1 MSARIVPWITLLI
14 AGFTPVGFALDPNR
28 PVTTY
33 RHEVWREDEGLLHST
48 INSILQARNGYI
60 WLATYY
66 GIVRFDGVR
75 FTGFDTT
82 NTPGLQANHIRA
94 LAEDRDGTIWIASRK
109 GLSQLRDGA
118 FSIFPLGD
126 RFAND
131 QVLTVAAGND
141 GEMWFATVDAGLCR
155 IKQGRVEV
163 VGLRGQNI
171 RTILATAKGVVW
183 IGTND
188 GLQQYEGGRF
198 RAYRDAGGLRL
209 GIVTAVYEDREG
221 TLWIGSTEG
230 LARMRGGKFQ
240 IISNEPSVRATHVWA
255 LTGDRNGNLWIAT
268 FGKGLT
274 RYANG
279 VFSNFAGKHGLTS
292 EMVSALYEDREG
304 NLWIGTNGGGLNR
317 LRDVTF
323 TTYTVRD
330 GLPSNIVSPVWGKA
344 DGSVW
349 LGTNGGGLSHYKNG
363 SFTNYTVREGLTDN
377 AIWSL
382 AEGRDGSLWVGTF
395 NGGLHHFS
403 NGKFKTYTTKDGL
416 TSNAVFALLE
426 DSSGDLWIGTFS
438 GGLNRMRNGKLS
450 AYRKKDGLPS
460 DQIRTIYEDRAKN
473 LWVGTQKGLSRFRDG
488 IFQNFGEREGL
499 SNAFVHAI
507 YEDAEG
513 TLWIGTFGGGLNRF
527 KDGKFTHFT
536 VENGLFQNV
545 VFQIMEDNLGY
556 LWMSGSAGIFRVQKQ
571 QLEDVAR
578 GVAQRVHCD
587 SYSMED
593 GMNGRE
599 ANGAQPAGWK
609 TKDGKLWFATV
620 SGVSI
625 VDPSRI
631 VFNHQQPPVVIEE
644 MQVGRVSVPLEG
656 NLQIPPGGDT
666 IEFLYTAL
674 SFPAP
679 KKVRFKYKLEGFD
692 HDWVDGGTR
701 RSANYTNLPPGQYQF
716 RVVASN
722 NDGVWNEGG
731 AKLDFHLQP
740 FFYQTTWFYGI
751 CVSLA
756 ALAGRGIYVLRV
768 RNLVRSNAELEAR
781 IAERT
786 QKLAEA
792 NRDLSTMVA
801 QLEKNSAELKLSTL
815 KAQEA
820 SRAKSEFVANISHE
834 IRTPMN
840 GILGMTSLAL
850 RTELTKEQ
858 REYLDMAKSSADSL
872 LDLLNDVL
880 DYSKIEA
887 GRMDIMA
894 VDFSPRR
901 CVEDAAASFQ
911 LKAVEKGLTI
921 ECEFNGEIPE
931 LLVGD
936 PGRLRQV
943 LVNLIG
949 NAIKFTDAG
958 GIRVHVS
965 ITAEA
970 SFEICVEDSGIG
982 IPVEKQRMIFEA
994 FRQADNSSTRA
1005 YGGTGLGLTICSQ
1018 LVALMGGRLW
1028 VESEPGQGSKFYFTA
1043 RCLPSKPQAET
1054 DDHPL
1059 EKVIDRPS
1067 ALQGLSILL
1076 AEDNV
1081 VNQRLTIRLLEKQGH
1096 KVTVAGNGKQAL
1108 EAFDREKFDLI
1119 LMDVQMP
1126 ELDGLATTR
1135 IVRER
1140 EQVMGTRTPILAM
1153 TAYAMDGDRE
1163 KCMQAGMD
1171 AYVSKPI
1178 RADAVE
1184 TAISTLTAR
1193 AAEGQVEN
1201 RPFGSP

>member
-1 MSARIVPWITLLI
+1 MGARIVPWVTLLL
-14 AGFTPVGFALDPNR
+14 AGFTPAAFALDPDSAL
-28 PVTTY
+28 TTY
-33 RHEVWREDEGLLHST
+33 RHEVWREDQGLLQST

-75 FTGFDTT
+75 FTVFDTAT
-82 NTPGLQANHIRA
+82 TPAIQANRVRA
-94 LAEDRDGTIWIASRK
+94 LAEDRDGTIWIATAK

-126 RFAND
+126 RFAGD
-131 QVLTVAAGND
+131 QVLTIAAGND
-141 GEMWFATVDAGLCR
+141 GEMWFATAAAGLCR
-155 IKQGRVEV
+155 IKQGQIEM

-171 RTILATAKGVVW
+171 RTIWVTANGMVW
-183 IGTND
+183 IGTNE
-188 GLQQYEGGRF
+188 GLHKYEGGRF
-198 RAYRDAGGLRL
+198 RAYANRDGFPFR
-209 GIVTAVYEDREG
+209 IVTALYEDREG
-221 TLWIGSTEG
+221 TLWVGATEG
-230 LARMRGGKFQ
+230 LARLRDGKFQ
-240 IISNEPSVRATHVWA
+240 IISNEPSLRDTHIFA

-274 RYANG
+274 RYTKG
-279 VFSNFAGKHGLTS
+279 VFSNFANKQGLSS

-330 GLPSNIVSPVWGKA
+330 GLPSNIVSPIWGKE

-382 AEGRDGSLWVGTF
+382 AGARDGSLWVGTY
-395 NGGLHHFS
+395 NGGLHHFRD
-403 NGKFKTYTTKDGL
+403 GKFKTYTTRDGL

-426 DSSGDLWIGTFS
+426 DSSGDLWIGTYS

-450 AYRKKDGLPS
+450 AYRIKDGLPN
-460 DQIRTIYEDRAKN
+460 DQIRTLYEDRAKN

-488 IFQNFGEREGL
+488 VFQNFGEQEGL
-499 SNAFVHAI
+499 SNGFVLSI

-513 TLWIGTFGGGLNRF
+513 TLWVGTFGGGLNRF
-527 KDGKFTHFT
+527 KNGKFTHFT
-536 VENGLFQNV
+536 TQNGLFQNV
-545 VFQIMEDNLGY
+545 VFQILEDNLGY
-556 LWMSGSAGIFRVQKQ
+556 LWMSGDSGIFRVQKR

-578 GVAQRVHCD
+578 GAAQRVHCD

-609 TKDGKLWFATV
+609 TKDGKLWFATL

-631 VFNHQQPPVVIEE
+631 VFNHQPPPVVIEE
-644 MQVGRVSVPLEG
+644 IQVDHVPVPVG
-656 NLQIPPGGDT
+656 DNLQIPPGGDT
-666 IEFLYTAL
+666 FEFLYTAL

-692 HDWVDGGTR
+692 HDWVDGGTH
-701 RSANYTNLPPGQYQF
+701 RSANYTNLPPGQYRF

-722 NDGVWNEGG
+722 NDGVWNEAG
-731 AKLDFHLQP
+731 ASLDFRLQP
-740 FFYQTTWFYGI
+740 FFYQTNWFYGVCAI
-751 CVSLA
+751 LA
-756 ALAGRGIYVLRV
+756 ALAGRGLYALRV
-768 RNLVRSNAELEAR
+768 RNLVGSNAELEAR

-815 KAQEA
+815 QAQEA

-850 RTELTKEQ
+850 HTELTKEQ
-858 REYLDMAKSSADSL
+858 REYLNMAKSSADSL

-887 GRMDIMA
+887 GRMDIVA
-894 VDFSPRR
+894 VDFSLRR
-901 CVEDAAASFQ
+901 CVENAASPFQ
-911 LKAVEKGLTI
+911 LKANEKGLQI
-921 ECEFNGEIPE
+921 KCEFNGEIPE

-958 GIRVHVS
+958 GIRVIVS
-965 ITAEA
+965 VTGEA
-970 SFEICVEDSGIG
+970 NIEICVEDSGIG

-1005 YGGTGLGLTICSQ
+1005 YGGTGLGLAICSQ

-1028 VESEPGQGSKFYFTA
+1028 VESEPGTGSKFYFTA
-1043 RCLPSKPQAET
+1043 RCLPSKPRTET
-1054 DDHPL
+1054 GEHPL
-1059 EKVIDRPS
+1059 ETSIDRPS
-1067 ALQGLSILL
+1067 APRGLSILL

-1081 VNQRLTIRLLEKQGH
+1081 VNQRLTIRLLERQGH
-1096 KVTVAGNGKQAL
+1096 RVTVAGNGNQAL

-1126 ELDGLATTR
+1126 ELDGLSATR

-1140 EQVMGTRTPILAM
+1140 ERVSGTRTPILAM
-1153 TAYAMDGDRE
+1153 TAYAMEGDRE

-1178 RADAVE
+1178 RADAME
-1184 TAISTLTAR
+1184 TAISALTAR
-1193 AAEGQVEN
+1193 AGGVPVED
-1201 RPFGSP
+1201 RPAD